1 MNQMNIIPAI
11 DLIDGQCVR
20 LTKGDYDK
28 KKIYSSNPLEIALNF
43 EKHGFKRLH
52 LVDLD
57 GAKAG
62 KVINGDILKSI
73 CKNTALEVDFGG
85 GIKTDSDLE
94 IVFEVGAKQVTI
106 GSLAVKEPQKMKEWI
121 LKYGADKFILGADVK
136 DGKIAIGG
144 WLETS
149 DIDLGPF
156 IQQYFDLGIRT
167 VLCTDISKDGMLT
180 GPAFELYEEI
190 MKQFPDLNLIAS
202 GGVSNIEDIQKL
214 CTLNIPSVVVGKA
227 IYENRIDLVDL
238 RKYDKLC

>member
-1 MNQMNIIPAI
+1 MKQMNIIPAI

-43 EKHGFKRLH
+43 EKIGFKRLH

-73 CKNTALEVDFGG
+73 CKNTLLEVDFGG

-94 IVFEVGAKQVTI
+94 IVFEAGAKQATI

-136 DGKIAIGG
+136 EGKIAIGG

-149 DIDLGPF
+149 DIDLIPF
-156 IQQYFDLGIRT
+156 IQRYFDLGIRT
-167 VLCTDISKDGMLT
+167 VLCTDISKDGMLS